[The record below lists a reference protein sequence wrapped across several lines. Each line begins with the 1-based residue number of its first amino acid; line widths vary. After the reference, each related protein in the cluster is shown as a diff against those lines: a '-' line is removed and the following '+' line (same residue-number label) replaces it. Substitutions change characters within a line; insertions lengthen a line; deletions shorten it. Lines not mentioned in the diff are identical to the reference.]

1 MMNKL
6 LRRFSSTDII
16 GDNNDADK
24 NELISNKNMQLPQ
37 SQQQQQQQQ
46 QQQIPRKTNISP
58 SAPSSPTSSSKTISF
73 TSMMSAAKDTLSTVV
88 ANTTNSSKLNSRQ
101 STLTKEKAKILFV
114 IGDCNIDW
122 SRYFRNK
129 KIHDTDI
136 RVEQASFKEINIS
149 SYTDVGSMVDILVDR
164 NGNKIV
170 KSFRPDFLLIREHAR
185 NFDNDW
191 RRILIGLKYGNIP
204 SVNSI
209 DSIYNFCDK
218 PWVVSI

>member
-1 MMNKL
+1 MNKL

-16 GDNNDADK
+16 GDNNDITDK
-24 NELISNKNMQLPQ
+24 NELILNKNMQLTQ
-37 SQQQQQQQQ
+37 SQQLQQQQQN
-46 QQQIPRKTNISP
+46 PRKTNISP
-58 SAPSSPTSSSKTISF
+58 SAPTSPTSSSKTISF

-88 ANTTNSSKLNSRQ
+88 ANTTNSKLNNRQ
-101 STLTKEKAKILFV
+101 PTLTKEKAKILFV

-149 SYTDVGSMVDILVDR
+149 SYTDVGTMVDILVDR